1 MPDMNWL
8 LSRAI
13 QPTSLLDV
21 LLVTA
26 LFYLILILFRG
37 TRAESLLRGLTL
49 LAAALWLVGLFLPLT
64 AFNWLMRLVLPT
76 LFFALPVIFQ
86 PEIRRGLERL
96 GRAGYWLPWRL
107 RNDRDDVAQVF
118 AELSRAATLLA
129 ERRRGALVVLERET
143 GLQDYVDTGVPLHAD
158 VSAALLLTL
167 FYPDT
172 PLHDGAV
179 IIRDLR
185 LAAAG
190 CLLPL
195 SDSLVVDEHLGTR
208 HRAAVGITE
217 GTDAIALVVSEE
229 TGIISLAYN
238 GRLQRNLD
246 GEQLKRQLITLY
258 AQQPVF
264 ARWWRS

>member
-8 LSRAI
+8 LSRAA

-26 LFYLILILFRG
+26 LFYLILVLIRG

-96 GRAGYWLPWRL
+96 GRAGRWTPWRL
-107 RNDRDDVAQVF
+107 RDNHSDAVQVF
-118 AELSRAATLLA
+118 AELSRAVALLA
-129 ERRRGALVVLERET
+129 ERRRGALIILERDT

-167 FYPDT
+167 FYPET

-195 SDSLVVDEHLGTR
+195 SDSLLVDEHLGTR

-217 GTDAIALVVSEE
+217 GTDALAIVVSEE
-229 TGIISLAYN
+229 TGTISLAYN
-238 GRLQRNLD
+238 GRLHRPLTAPQL
-246 GEQLKRQLITLY
+246 EQQLTTLY
-258 AQQPVF
+258 TQRPVWG
-264 ARWWRS
+264 RL